1 MLIPLFASVAPFLL
15 WPVEFLFPYPHIVE
29 ELVKLLIV
37 FFILKSLNKK
47 TMIILAIL
55 AGIFFAFSES
65 VLYISNIMLVGTP
78 WTFIERLIITTPLHV
93 VTILLI
99 LFSGMWSR
107 IFLPLGVAAAMI
119 LHFFFNLF
127 VAGL

>member
-1 MLIPLFASVAPFLL
+1 MLIPLFASVAPFLI
-15 WPVEFLFPYPHIVE
+15 WPIEFVFPYPFVVE

-65 VLYISNIMLVGTP
+65 VLYISNIILVGTP

-93 VTILLI
+93 ITILLI
-99 LFSGMWSR
+99 LFSGMWRR